1 MLFLPLSPVDERAQ
15 DKHNVLRVDVLDYG
29 SAVSEKG
36 EEVSACILSRSRFV
50 AVSIAISRRRS
61 RDPAYTRRN
70 CSRLCRDETLA
81 RSNLRAA
88 TQGEFCQTIKKINT
102 PSAAKNQKVA
112 SSRLK
117 RSAEIRVV
125 PPLVVRGGA
134 NSLMLTHGFALL
146 FGTV

>member
-1 MLFLPLSPVDERAQ
+1 VLFLPLSPVDERAQ

-70 CSRLCRDETLA
+70 CQL
-81 RSNLRAA
+81 
-88 TQGEFCQTIKKINT
+88 
-102 PSAAKNQKVA
+102 PY
-112 SSRLK
+112 
-117 RSAEIRVV
+117 
-125 PPLVVRGGA
+125 LVVVLETPRTPVGIVLGFVATKHWHDQICALPLKA
-134 NSLMLTHGFALL
+134 NSAKL
-146 FGTV
+146 